1 MLFDYRLD
9 DLHDARACSGSNPFT
24 RWMYKKRSPDGL
36 LSGAVKGISQPA
48 SQSAARRLL
57 YPSAWAARYSIIRR
71 MISSDARARS
81 GSNPFTRWK
90 HEKKGVLMD
99 SFSGAVK
106 GIRTPMVS
114 HTDLNRARL
123 PIPP

>member
-9 DLHDARACSGSNPFT
+9 DLH
-24 RWMYKKRSPDGL
+24 
-36 LSGAVKGISQPA
+36 
-48 SQSAARRLL
+48 
-57 YPSAWAARYSIIRR
+57 
-71 MISSDARARS
+71 DARARS

-106 GIRTPMVS
+106 GISQPASQSAARRLLYPSAWAARYSIIHRMISFAARARSGSNPFTRWMYKKRSPDGLLSGAVKGIRTPMVS